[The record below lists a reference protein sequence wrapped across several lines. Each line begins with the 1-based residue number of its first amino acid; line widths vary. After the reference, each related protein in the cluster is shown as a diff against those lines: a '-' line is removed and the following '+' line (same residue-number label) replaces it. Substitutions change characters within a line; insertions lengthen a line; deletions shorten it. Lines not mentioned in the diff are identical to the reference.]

1 MSTAGWGITRKGD
14 LTLFNRDPPSC
25 FSNRVARVRRSNSL
39 EDRRLEEK
47 IRTIHLEHSI
57 RKGQLYNEKK
67 TLVNQL
73 SGIQRVRETPEVG
86 LQRRKLQQ
94 AKASNQVVFH
104 KAGRAA
110 NSIPLLA
117 QSASSS
123 SLQGHLS
130 SHVTT
135 PNVTSSVVT
144 SYPSVDCRCCYTGYR
159 LRRGSTMATSPDYS
173 RTRSPA
179 FPSFSSSNERE
190 SLSFLS
196 RDEACTYSI
205 PNGFAVD
212 YRQSGL
218 NSWRLPTLEDN
229 R

>member
-1 MSTAGWGITRKGD
+1 MSTAGWSITRKGD

-25 FSNRVARVRRSNSL
+25 FSNRVARVRRCNSL
-39 EDRRLEEK
+39 ENRRLEEK

-57 RKGQLYNEKK
+57 RKGQLYKEKK

-86 LQRRKLQQ
+86 LERRKLQQ
-94 AKASNQVVFH
+94 AKAGNQVVFH
-104 KAGRAA
+104 KTGRAA
-110 NSIPLLA
+110 HSIPARA

-135 PNVTSSVVT
+135 PNVTFSVVT

-159 LRRGSTMATSPDYS
+159 LRRGMVASPPN
-173 RTRSPA
+173 RRARSPA
-179 FPSFSSSNERE
+179 FPLFSSSSETRE
-190 SLSFLS
+190 SLSFPS
-196 RDEACTYSI
+196 TDEHCTCGI

-212 YRQSGL
+212 CRQRGL
-218 NSWRLPTLEDN
+218 NSWRLPTIEDN